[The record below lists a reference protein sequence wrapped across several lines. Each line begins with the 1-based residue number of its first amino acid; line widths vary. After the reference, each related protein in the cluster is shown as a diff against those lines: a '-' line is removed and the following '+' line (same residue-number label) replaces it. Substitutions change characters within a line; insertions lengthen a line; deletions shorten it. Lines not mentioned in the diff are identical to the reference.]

1 MQQVTQIPRSDFH
14 SLLVP
19 VQLDQEELTLNK
31 QPGNKEMVKMRN
43 GDFDT
48 PGISC
53 SSTSPTLVGFGG
65 VMK

>member
-1 MQQVTQIPRSDFH
+1 M
-14 SLLVP
+14 
-19 VQLDQEELTLNK
+19 K
-31 QPGNKEMVKMRN
+31 QGLPHNLEGCYLRKAYKNRDVALKEMVKMRN